1 MHTKKL
7 LCRGCMCEL
16 DLSMIDLTAKEIF
29 FEVDPAGIT
38 KTFRR
43 SGAGMKKGHLNILQ
57 GTTSGLGCFS

>member
-1 MHTKKL
+1 
-7 LCRGCMCEL
+7 MCEL